1 MLNLKNLGAGVKT
14 AHTYVSPIM
23 LKSEYYGII
32 YVLN

>member
-14 AHTYVSPIM
+14 AHMYL